1 MTNTYTTDE
10 MLEKIRNG
18 EDEEH
23 YIEWLEQNSYAVNR
37 ELASRGYFPELFIND
52 EKLGVIESA
61 LKAHPELLPQIIDS
75 SKHGHIFAVSE
86 FLLDKEDITEDEM
99 LSHINVLNNQLWSDA
114 YDYGGYSDIDYRA
127 EMRMKMVADEI
138 ELTALEKTM
147 TREQLYA
154 SKNIAWAKGMTIRE
168 IINWMNNWE
177 QAHPFTS
184 VDEMNE
190 RDGWLDVYYI
200 DSDMDA

>member
-1 MTNTYTTDE
+1 MTNTHTPDE

-18 EDEEH
+18 EDKEH

-37 ELASRGYFPELFIND
+37 ELASRGYFPERFIDD
-52 EKLGVIESA
+52 EKLGVIGTT
-61 LKAHPELLPQIIDS
+61 LKAHPEPLPQIIDS

-86 FLLDKEDITEDEM
+86 FLLDKVDITEDEM
-99 LSHINVLNNQLWSDA
+99 LSHINVLNSQLWKDP

-127 EMRMKMVADEI
+127 EMRMKMADET
-138 ELTALEKTM
+138 ELTQLERTM
-147 TREQLYA
+147 TREQLYEA
-154 SKNIAWAKGMTIRE
+154 KNIAWAKGMTIRE

-177 QAHPFTS
+177 QSHPFVS
-184 VDEMNE
+184 VDELNE
-190 RDGWLDVYYI
+190 RDGWLDEYYY